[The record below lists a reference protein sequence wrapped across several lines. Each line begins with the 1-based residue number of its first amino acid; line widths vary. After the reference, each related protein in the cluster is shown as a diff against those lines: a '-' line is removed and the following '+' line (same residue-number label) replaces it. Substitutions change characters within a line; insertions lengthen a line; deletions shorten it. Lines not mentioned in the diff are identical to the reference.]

1 MTNADLEACREAT
14 VERYSRTKEVV
25 DDLDPAPSIAESSD
39 RTADALAEGI
49 FLREFSAYE
58 SILERLFLHYV
69 TGGFSLDGRKANTYL
84 STSDLNIARDI
95 TRGGSKFLS
104 WSNPERIRGTAK
116 LYIENGWPICDTMYG
131 ASYDLRD
138 CERIR
143 HRIAHKSDESL
154 SAFNDV
160 QRNLLGTER
169 VFPLTPGQLLRMRR
183 RRLKKLHIG
192 YYIEVMNRAVS
203 MIIEPPP

>member
-14 VERYSRTKEVV
+14 VERYSRTREVV

-84 STSDLNIARDI
+84 STSDENIARDI

-104 WSNPERIRGTAK
+104 WSNPERIRDTAK
-116 LYIENGWPICDTMYG
+116 LYIENGWPICDTMN
-131 ASYDLRD
+131 ATSQDLRD

-143 HRIAHKSDESL
+143 NRIAHKSLESL
-154 SAFNDV
+154 NAFNVV

-169 VFPLTPGQLLRMRR
+169 VFSLTPGQLLRIKNGKF
-183 RRLKKLHIG
+183 KKLYIG
-192 YYIEVMNRAVS
+192 HYIEVMSETVS
-203 MIIEPPP
+203 MIFEPPP